1 MEQRQRRH
9 KAVVSGKVG
18 DGFDLLDVG
27 QQAFMTVHHPFRVA
41 LRAGGEEDHRR
52 VFRLLLNLRQ
62 TRRQQMAENPQFVC
76 GGDIA
81 FEIFQEHPTHLG
93 QLLRQVPE
101 LAFIEEG
108 ARGKNGLEF
117 RGGDGAAE
125 SFHPGGIVHHRRN
138 APAGDRAENHRRTDA
153 GVGQHQA
160 YLLTLL
166 AIFFQN
172 AGDKQ
177 GFGQQL
183 AIGIRLEVDIL
194 HAGFARAEA
203 VLRRQQR
210 LIQGFPRAHRHP
222 GLHHDLMQHFPGDFA
237 PVAGARRLGHRQMGR
252 RQQVQLNPREQ
263 ATLYQPLQPAE
274 GRQFSAFNAQRHDSR
289 LRFGGDKGGAV
300 INFHQRAA
308 DRDSPFRED
317 DHRPPLFDQ
326 AHQMFDRHRLGRV
339 QRHKIDNRRQR
350 AHKPALA
357 D

>member
-1 MEQRQRRH
+1 
-9 KAVVSGKVG
+9 
-18 DGFDLLDVG
+18 
-27 QQAFMTVHHPFRVA
+27 
-41 LRAGGEEDHRR
+41 
-52 VFRLLLNLRQ
+52 
-62 TRRQQMAENPQFVC
+62 
-76 GGDIA
+76 
-81 FEIFQEHPTHLG
+81 
-93 QLLRQVPE
+93 
-101 LAFIEEG
+101 
-108 ARGKNGLEF
+108 
-117 RGGDGAAE
+117 
-125 SFHPGGIVHHRRN
+125 
-138 APAGDRAENHRRTDA
+138 
-153 GVGQHQA
+153 
-160 YLLTLL
+160 
-166 AIFFQN
+166 
-172 AGDKQ
+172 
-177 GFGQQL
+177 
-183 AIGIRLEVDIL
+183 
-194 HAGFARAEA
+194 
-203 VLRRQQR
+203 
-210 LIQGFPRAHRHP
+210 
-222 GLHHDLMQHFPGDFA
+222 MQHFPGDFA

>member
-27 QQAFMTVHHPFRVA
+27 QQAFMAVHHPFRVA

-62 TRRQQMAENPQFVC
+62 TRRQQMSKNPQFVSE
-76 GGDIA
+76 GDIA
-81 FEIFQEHPTHLG
+81 FKIFQEYPAHLG

-101 LAFIEEG
+101 FAFIEEG
-108 ARGKNGLEF
+108 ARGENGVEL
-117 RGGDGAAE
+117 RGGYRAAE
-125 SFHPGGIVHHRRN
+125 PFHPGGIVHHRRN
-138 APAGDRAENHRRTDA
+138 TPAGDSAENHRRADA
-153 GVGQHQA
+153 GVRQHQA
-160 YLLTLL
+160 DLL
-166 AIFFQN
+166 ARLAVFFQN

-222 GLHHDLMQHFPGDFA
+222 GFHHDLMQHLPGDFA

-274 GRQFSAFNAQRHDSR
+274 GRQFSAFNAQRHDGR

-308 DRDSPFRED
+308 DRNSPFRENN
-317 DHRPPLFDQ
+317 HRPPLLNQ